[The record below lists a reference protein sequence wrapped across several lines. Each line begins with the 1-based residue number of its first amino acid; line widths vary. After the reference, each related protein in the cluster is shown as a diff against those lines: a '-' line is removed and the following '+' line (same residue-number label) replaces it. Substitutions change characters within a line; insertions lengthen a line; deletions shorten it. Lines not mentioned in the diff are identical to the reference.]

1 MKIRK
6 VCLIRNLIKQHND
19 SELSVKVAER
29 DLLNKNQNMYVV
41 IILYVCILGALLS
54 YMYINVKVEKSE

>member
-29 DLLNKNQNMYVV
+29 DLLNKNQNMYAV
-41 IILYVCILGALLS
+41 IIFYGCILGALLS
-54 YMYINVKVEKSE
+54 YMYRNVKVEKSE